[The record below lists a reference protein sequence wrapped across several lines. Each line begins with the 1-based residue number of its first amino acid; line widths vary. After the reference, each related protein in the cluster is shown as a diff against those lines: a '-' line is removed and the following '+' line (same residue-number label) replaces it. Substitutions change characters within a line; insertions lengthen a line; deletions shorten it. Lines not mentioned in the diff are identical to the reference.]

1 VLAAA
6 PGKRILV
13 LGDMGELGSEGRSL
27 HKAVGKGA
35 KEAGID
41 ALLTLGELSA
51 AAAAAFAA
59 LVVQGATL
67 GAHAGNL
74 ERLSR
79 EYRKTMR
86 RARAL
91 SDVLLP
97 ELDRTVADIETRLEE
112 LEQEDAILLRSTR

>member
-1 VLAAA
+1 MGV
-6 PGKRILV
+6 PLV
-13 LGDMGELGSEGRSL
+13 
-27 HKAVGKGA
+27 
-35 KEAGID
+35 EAHWQP
-41 ALLTLGELSA
+41 LA
-51 AAAAAFAA
+51 AAAAGSAAGSASSPEAAAAAGAFAA
-59 LVVQGATL
+59 LVEQGATL
-67 GAHAGNL
+67 GALAGNL

-97 ELDRTVADIETRLEE
+97 EIGRTVADIETRLEE